1 MGILRI
7 NCRNWKKGST
17 ENNDLQKNL
26 EVSLNPTMMVE
37 KFAKIDDKFV
47 EMKDNFEKIENI
59 LTENGIE

>member
-1 MGILRI
+1 
-7 NCRNWKKGST
+7 
-17 ENNDLQKNL
+17 
-26 EVSLNPTMMVE
+26 MMVE